1 MTLIALAGRVT
12 KNYMVIEIITRT
24 YSSTA
29 DICEAYEKR
38 GIQISWWAEDLI
50 QKVHISDISESKR
63 IKIISGRELGFVDK
77 GLNTD
82 IYKKALSSGMKI
94 ITAESSLILGC
105 SGVKIDER
113 IMSGME
119 PIRLTG
125 GDPMVFTHWNKRFSA
140 SFALPDQMV
149 WDSQI
154 KWAFEL
160 SN

>member
-1 MTLIALAGRVT
+1 MIV
-12 KNYMVIEIITRT
+12 EIITRT
-24 YSSTA
+24 FSSIA
-29 DICEAYEKR
+29 DICEAHQSQ
-38 GIQISWWAEDLI
+38 GIEISWWAEDLI
-50 QKVHISDISESKR
+50 QKVHIDDISESKR

-105 SGVKIDER
+105 SGIKIDDR

-119 PIRLTG
+119 PIRLTD
-125 GDPMVFTHWNKRFSA
+125 GDPMVFTHWNKRLSA

-160 SN
+160 PY